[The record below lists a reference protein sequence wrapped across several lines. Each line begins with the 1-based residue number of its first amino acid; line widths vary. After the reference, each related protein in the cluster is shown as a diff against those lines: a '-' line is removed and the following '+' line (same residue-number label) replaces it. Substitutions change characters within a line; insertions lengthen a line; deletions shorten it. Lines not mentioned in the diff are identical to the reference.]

1 MQHYISEE
9 RAEVSITFTMS
20 KDDSHGLEAM
30 SETLQTS
37 SSIFLSHPLTTFTQ
51 GQVSAT
57 RQQSEK
63 TKNMEFSDKK
73 SQ

>member
-1 MQHYISEE
+1 MKHYIFEE

-30 SETLQTS
+30 SEILQTS
-37 SSIFLSHPLTTFTQ
+37 SSIFFSQPLTTFTQ

-57 RQQSEK
+57 RQQSERD
-63 TKNMEFSDKK
+63 TKYGV
-73 SQ
+73 Q